1 VESVRRPRPAIII
14 ELDIVNS
21 TPDISTSVYDP
32 LCYSVELSHERV
44 YYPLGFRLQLI
55 TNSLDV
61 LQVAEENWGGFPLL
75 FDDKSLELRIVVSDD
90 QQAPSASGLIW
101 RAQRHLLTL
110 QSDQHNFAICD
121 LEKGFSFGWLVPA
134 TARNHTFLRRYYLD
148 TMVYVMLW
156 QTHLTSLH
164 AGCVARNGRAVLLCG
179 ESGAGKS
186 CLSYACARRGWEFIT
201 EESSALLRGSEDR
214 IVLGKPAQM
223 HFRDTAAAI
232 LPELKDRL
240 IPTNAPGEISIEVRT
255 ADLPGIR
262 TAFLSHVA
270 AVVLLNRGA
279 GGPARLVPVAA
290 AQACERLERE
300 LPLFEQPVYEAHR
313 ASLLH
318 LVEVGAYELRYGDL
332 DEAVQLLESLV

>member
-1 VESVRRPRPAIII
+1 
-14 ELDIVNS
+14 VNS
-21 TPDISTSVYDP
+21 TPDISAPVFDP
-32 LCYSVELSHERV
+32 FCYSVELPYRKV
-44 YYPLGFRLQLI
+44 YYPFGFRLQLI

-61 LQVAEENWGGFPLL
+61 LKVADESWGGFPLL
-75 FDDKSLELRIVVSDD
+75 FDDKSLELRMVVSDD
-90 QQAPSASGLIW
+90 QQAPAATGLIW

-134 TARNHTFLRRYYLD
+134 TARNHMFLRRYYLD

-156 QTHLTSLH
+156 QTHLTSIH
-164 AGCVARNGRAVLLCG
+164 AGCVARNGHAVLLCG

-186 CLSYACARRGWEFIT
+186 CLSYACARRGWELIT
-201 EESSALLRGSEDR
+201 EESSALLRRSKDR
-214 IVLGKPAQM
+214 IVLGKPAQI
-223 HFRDTAAAI
+223 HFRETAAAI

-240 IPTNAPGEISIEVRT
+240 IPTNEPGEISIELRT

-262 TAFLSHVA
+262 TAFQSRVA

-279 GGPARLVPVAA
+279 GGPARLVPIPP

-300 LPLFEQPVYEAHR
+300 LPLFEQPVFEAHR
-313 ASLLH
+313 ASLRH

-332 DEAVQLLESLV
+332 DEAVQLLESLVA